1 MDEREGWIP
10 VLCPAVE
17 RVHAFATTLNR
28 VGVEPL
34 RVGLRGLGISGSF
47 VSLRVLFWNW
57 ISIFVLE
64 FLRGRCTI
72 GIPLRRFTLV

>member
-10 VLCPAVE
+10 VLCPAV
-17 RVHAFATTLNR
+17 
-28 VGVEPL
+28 GVEP
-34 RVGLRGLGISGSF
+34 LRGLGISGSF

-64 FLRGRCTI
+64 FLRGRYTI
-72 GIPLRRFTLV
+72 GIPTLV